1 MKSTIFTFL
10 FMGALGWACGARAAD
25 PQTYQVDLASVGN
38 DDINQT
44 LKATSD
50 LLNLRKSAPVS
61 PFGLIA
67 RARSD
72 TDRLKTALE
81 SFGYYESHVSIT
93 INGLPLTDPSLGD
106 ALTALPKD
114 SSAKVAVSFML
125 GTLYHLRRIDIDGEV
140 PPTINARDTLG
151 LRSGQPAVAASVL
164 AGGARL
170 LSALQEQGYAFARV
184 DPPIAYQAADAPVL
198 DLSFHVAA
206 GLKVKI
212 GDIHIEGLQRVHAS
226 LVRRRL
232 LLHSGDPY
240 KPSAIEASR
249 RDLLGMNVFGQVSVE
264 VGTKPDE
271 SGGVP
276 ITFKLRERLRHAITV
291 NAAYSSDLGGSGGIT
306 WTDRN
311 VFGNAEQ
318 LSFAASVIN
327 LGGSDT
333 TGTGYDTNVK
343 YLIPDFL
350 RRDQSLQF
358 AISAIKQQLQAYDQK
373 AQTAGVTLSRKL
385 SSVWTVSA
393 GLSTTDETIV
403 QVTSAEQQTPG
414 GPYIPNPVT
423 FNYTLIA
430 LPFKVIYDSTDLP
443 TPLEDPRHGFRGT
456 LSLTPTLAIGH
467 PNATF
472 LISTL
477 TLATYFDLDN
487 LLPIA
492 PGRSVLAARVLAG
505 VAQGAGELSLPP
517 DQRFYA
523 GGTSTIRGYAYQL
536 VGPLFP
542 YTDIP
547 DRRHRNNH
555 GRRGIPAAPVHQLGR
570 GCVSWMQGMSARV
583 SSLCP
588 MIFGSAREWNTLLHT
603 IGPIRFD
610 IAVPVGAALARTLSR
625 FISDWGRLSDAAFL
639 ENAGVDRGRTGA
651 AAGAGL
657 ARYWSSATQ
666 RADAFRSEARRG

>member
-10 FMGALGWACGARAAD
+10 VLGALGWACCVRAAD
-25 PQTYQVDLASVGN
+25 PQPYQVELASVGTSEI
-38 DDINQT
+38 DQA

-50 LLNLRKSAPVS
+50 LLALRTSGPVS

-81 SFGYYESHVSIT
+81 SFGYYEAHVTIN

-106 ALTALPKD
+106 ALTALPKG
-114 SSAKVAVSFML
+114 SSARVAVSFSL

-140 PPTINARDTLG
+140 PPPINARQTLG
-151 LRSGQPAVAASVL
+151 LNTGQPAVAASVL

-170 LSALQEQGYAFARV
+170 LSALQEQGYAFAQV
-184 DPPIAYQAADAPVL
+184 DPPIAYEAADAPVL

-206 GLKVKI
+206 GSKVRI
-212 GDIHIEGLQRVHAS
+212 GDIHVEGLQRVHES
-226 LVRRRL
+226 LVRKRL
-232 LLHSGDPY
+232 LLHKGDLY
-240 KPSAIEASR
+240 KPSAIEAAR
-249 RDLLGMNVFGQVSVE
+249 RDLLGMNVFGQVSVQ
-264 VGTKPDE
+264 VGSKADE

-276 ITFKLRERLRHAITV
+276 ITFKLRERLRHAISV
-291 NAAYSSDLGGSGGIT
+291 AAAYSSDLGGSGGVT

-318 LSFAASVIN
+318 LSVNATLTN

-333 TGTGYDTNVK
+333 TGTGYDTGVK

-350 RRDQSLQF
+350 HRDQSLQF
-358 AISAIKQQLQAYDQK
+358 AITAIKQQLQAYDQT
-373 AQTAGVTLSRKL
+373 AQTASVTLSRKL

-393 GLSTTDETIV
+393 GLSTTDETIL
-403 QVTSAEQQTPG
+403 QVINATETPPG
-414 GPYIPNPVT
+414 SGVYVEDPPT
-423 FNYTLIA
+423 KFDYTLIA
-430 LPFKVIYDSTDLP
+430 LPFKVVYDSTDLP
-443 TPLEDPRHGFRGT
+443 TPLDDPRHGFRGS

-477 TLATYFDLDN
+477 SLATYFDLNN

-492 PGRSVLAARVLAG
+492 PGRSVLAVRGLAG

-523 GGTSTIRGYAYQL
+523 GGTSTIRGYGYQL
-536 VGPLFP
+536 VGPMFP
-542 YTDIP
+542 HTDIP
-547 DRRHRNNH
+547 TGGTAITTGGLEFRQRLYTNWGVVGFVDA
-555 GRRGIPAAPVHQLGR
+555 GQ
-570 GCVSWMQGMSARV
+570 VSASLKPLPDEIRVGVGAGMRYYT
-583 SSLCP
+583 P
-588 MIFGSAREWNTLLHT
+588 

-610 IAVPVGAALARTLSR
+610 VAVPVDRRAGEDSFEVYIGL
-625 FISDWGRLSDAAFL
+625 GQAF
-639 ENAGVDRGRTGA
+639 
-651 AAGAGL
+651 
-657 ARYWSSATQ
+657 
-666 RADAFRSEARRG
+666 

>member
-10 FMGALGWACGARAAD
+10 ILGALGWACSARAAD
-25 PQTYQVDLASVGN
+25 PQAYQVNLASVGSN
-38 DDINQT
+38 EIDQT

-50 LLNLRKSAPVS
+50 LLSLRTSAPVS

-81 SFGYYESHVSIT
+81 SFGYYESHVTIS

-106 ALTALPKD
+106 ALTALPKG
-114 SSAKVAVSFML
+114 SSARVAVSFTL
-125 GTLYHLRRIDIDGEV
+125 STLYHLRRVDIDGEV
-140 PPTINARDTLG
+140 PPPINARETLG
-151 LRSGQPAVAASVL
+151 LASGQPAVAASVL

-170 LSALQEQGYAFARV
+170 LSALQEQGYAFAQV
-184 DPPIAYQAADAPVL
+184 DPPIAYEAADAPVL

-206 GLKVKI
+206 GSKVRI
-212 GDIHIEGLQRVHAS
+212 GDIHVEGLQRVHES

-232 LLHSGDPY
+232 LLHRGDLY
-240 KPSAIEASR
+240 KPSAIEAAR
-249 RDLLGMNVFGQVSVE
+249 RDLLGMNVFGQVSVQ
-264 VGTKPDE
+264 VGSKPDE

-276 ITFKLRERLRHAITV
+276 ITFKLRERLRHAI
-291 NAAYSSDLGGSGGIT
+291 NLAAAYSSDLGGSGGVT

-318 LSFAASVIN
+318 LSLTATLTN

-333 TGTGYDTNVK
+333 TGTGYDTSVK

-350 RRDQSLQF
+350 HRDQSLQF
-358 AISAIKQQLQAYDQK
+358 AVTAIKQQLLAYDQI
-373 AQTAGVTLSRKL
+373 AQTASVTLSRKL

-393 GLSTTDETIV
+393 GLSTTDETIM
-403 QVTSAEQQTPG
+403 QVINTSPLPPFTPD
-414 GPYIPNPVT
+414 PATT

-430 LPFKVIYDSTDLP
+430 LPFKVVYDSTDLP
-443 TPLEDPRHGFRGT
+443 TALEDPHHGFRGT

-477 TLATYFDLDN
+477 TLATYFDLNN

-492 PGRSVLAARVLAG
+492 PGRSVLAARALAG

-517 DQRFYA
+517 DLRFYA
-523 GGTSTIRGYAYQL
+523 GGTSTVRGYGYQL
-536 VGPLFP
+536 VGPMFP
-542 YTDIP
+542 HTDNPTGGTAITAGGLEFRQRLYTNWGVVGFVDAGQVSASLKPLP
-547 DRRHRNNH
+547 DE
-555 GRRGIPAAPVHQLGR
+555 I
-570 GCVSWMQGMSARV
+570 RV
-583 SSLCP
+583 GAGAGLRYYTP
-588 MIFGSAREWNTLLHT
+588 

-610 IAVPVGAALARTLSR
+610 IAVPVDRRAGEDSFEVYIGL
-625 FISDWGRLSDAAFL
+625 GQAF
-639 ENAGVDRGRTGA
+639 
-651 AAGAGL
+651 
-657 ARYWSSATQ
+657 
-666 RADAFRSEARRG
+666 

>member
-1 MKSTIFTFL
+1 MKSTIFTIL
-10 FMGALGWACGARAAD
+10 LLSALGWTLSARASD

-38 DDINQT
+38 NDIDQT

-50 LLNLRKSAPVS
+50 LLSLRTSAPVS

-81 SFGYYESHVSIT
+81 SFGYYESHVSIN

-106 ALTALPKD
+106 ALTALPKG
-114 SSAKVAVSFML
+114 SSARVAIGFTL

-140 PPTINARDTLG
+140 PPPINARETLG
-151 LRSGQPAVAASVL
+151 LASGQPAVAASVL
-164 AGGARL
+164 TGGAHL
-170 LSALQEQGYAFARV
+170 LSALQEQGYAFAQV
-184 DPPIAYQAADAPVL
+184 DPPVAYEAADAPVL
-198 DLSFHVAA
+198 DLSFHVSA
-206 GLKVKI
+206 GSKVKI
-212 GDIHIEGLQRVHAS
+212 GDIHVEGLQRVHES
-226 LVRRRL
+226 LVRQRL
-232 LLHSGDPY
+232 LLHSGDLY
-240 KPSAIEASR
+240 KPSAIEAAR
-249 RDLLGMNVFGQVSVE
+249 RDLMGMNVFGQVSVQ
-264 VGTKPDE
+264 VGSKADE

-276 ITFKLRERLRHAITV
+276 ITFKLRERLRHAINV
-291 NAAYSSDLGGSGGIT
+291 LAAYSSDLGGSGGVT

-318 LSFAASVIN
+318 LTFAASVIN

-333 TGTGYDTNVK
+333 TGTGYDTSVK

-350 RRDQSLQF
+350 HRDQSLQF
-358 AISAIKQQLQAYDQK
+358 AITAIKQQLQAYDQT
-373 AQTAGVTLSRKL
+373 AQTASVTLSRKL

-393 GLSTTDETIV
+393 GLSTTDETIL
-403 QVTSAEQQTPG
+403 QVINATPNSSG
-414 GPYIPNPVT
+414 VFVPDAPT
-423 FNYTLIA
+423 KFDYTLIA

-477 TLATYFDLDN
+477 TLATYFDLNN

-492 PGRSVLAARVLAG
+492 PGRSVLAARGLAG

-523 GGTSTIRGYAYQL
+523 GGTSTIRGYGYQL
-536 VGPLFP
+536 VGPMFP
-542 YTDIP
+542 HTDIP
-547 DRRHRNNH
+547 T
-555 GRRGIPAAPVHQLGR
+555 GGTAITAAGLEFRQRLYTNWGVVAFVDAGQ
-570 GCVSWMQGMSARV
+570 VSASLKPLPDETRIGTGAGMRYYT
-583 SSLCP
+583 P
-588 MIFGSAREWNTLLHT
+588 

-610 IAVPVGAALARTLSR
+610 IAVPV
-625 FISDWGRLSDAAFL
+625 
-639 ENAGVDRGRTGA
+639 
-651 AAGAGL
+651 
-657 ARYWSSATQ
+657 
-666 RADAFRSEARRG
+666 ARRPGDDSFEIYIGLGQAF